1 MNFRAIL
8 FVFLSFIILMV
19 SVLMR
24 PAPKVGLPPAD
35 DQAQV
40 EQTAEQ
46 AADGDGVAALADV
59 GKPNDTDGD
68 DATSETESDGDKTE
82 SPETEL
88 SKSDSPE
95 TDSPDTESPE
105 TKVAEKEE
113 KPAVPKTAADL
124 VDEGNSKD
132 SSKSSAASLG
142 VGPVLTNE
150 QIEDLIESRR
160 PAKTP
165 QDNALL
171 NSWCY
176 RAQEMQGDLTSIGS
190 LAPDSDQRY
199 LITANSIG
207 GTIRRIELN
216 HRKPDGRH
224 FYRDLEITYGYVG
237 SLDCFD
243 SPDGCKVGIVGVGTP
258 AQTAGIQKGDIIE
271 AIGDV
276 AIVSKFDFESALAK
290 TKPGETLQIDISRE
304 GKKSKVSATLGE
316 KPIELIRPEPSMI
329 DPTRKLI
336 ESFSLSLMKPAND
349 INKLWDA
356 LGENMLHGE
365 WDVRKTNVNGADAI
379 EFTYKIE
386 SSDLEELEV
395 AGPLRVVKRYILPN
409 IEATESLDPASFDWQ
424 FEIEVFNDSDKKQQL
439 GYSLIGPTG
448 TPSETWWYANKIY
461 GGGGLTGIGG
471 ARDVSASLPE
481 KGYVFAGNAD
491 VIRNLKDNPPEPT
504 FVISPYDTVT
514 NSENGRWNWAGI
526 DAQYFN
532 VSMINTDNNSLA
544 NNINAVT
551 DGAVIPKNS
560 REQRLVD
567 CTTLLFEKFDVP
579 AGGSVKRSFQIFAG
593 PKEKEILTEYGL
605 DENRAFGWFWW
616 CSKPLLWLLHV
627 FYFLSGSITYG
638 IPIIMLTIL
647 VRCFM
652 IPFSRKAALNAQM
665 MQALQPKMKEIA
677 DKYEDLQERGAAQR
691 ELFAKHNYNP
701 LGGCLVMFI
710 QLPVFLGLYRGLSV
724 DIALRDQPLIPGL
737 SWCSDLSAPDKFM
750 YWKDWMPSYF
760 AAEGGWLGPYLNILP
775 LITMVLFLVQQKLFT
790 PPAVDD
796 QQKMMQKMMGFMM
809 IFMGVMFFKV
819 PSGLCLYFITSSIWG
834 ILERKLL
841 PKPVLDTES
850 LNLDEPVSISKA
862 ARKRMDEERAK
873 VDEKRKRNADRKK
886 ELKKRNEGR

>member
-8 FVFLSFIILMV
+8 FVVLSFVILMV

-24 PAPKVGLPPAD
+24 PAPNVGVAPAD
-35 DQAQV
+35 DQTPIERVVDDTSDGAGEAAGDGEADV
-40 EQTAEQ
+40 DGDVAPVDATTAE
-46 AADGDGVAALADV
+46 AVVEMATLDETGPSDENPV
-59 GKPNDTDGD
+59 G
-68 DATSETESDGDKTE
+68 AS
-82 SPETEL
+82 
-88 SKSDSPE
+88 
-95 TDSPDTESPE
+95 
-105 TKVAEKEE
+105 KEE
-113 KPAVPKTAADL
+113 SQDVESQD
-124 VDEGNSKD
+124 VDSEGLQPPPST
-132 SSKSSAASLG
+132 SRSALSQRG
-142 VGPVLTNE
+142 VTPVLE
-150 QIEDLIESRR
+150 DDQIEDLIQSRR

-165 QDNALL
+165 QENALL

-190 LAPDSDQRY
+190 LDPGSGQRY

-216 HRKPDGRH
+216 HRKPNGRH
-224 FYRDLEITYGYVG
+224 FYRDLEITYGYIG

-243 SPDGCKVGIVGVGTP
+243 SPDGCKIGIVGSGTP
-258 AQTAGIQKGDIIE
+258 AEIAGLQ
-271 AIGDV
+271 AGDV
-276 AIVSKFDFESALAK
+276 INTVDAVEVASKYDFESALSK
-290 TKPGETLQIDISRE
+290 TKPGDDLEINFTRGGDDSD
-304 GKKSKVSATLGE
+304 VTVTVGE
-316 KPIELIRPEPSMI
+316 KPIELIRPEPGMI
-329 DPTRKLI
+329 DPTRTLV
-336 ESFSLSLMKPAND
+336 ESFSMSLLKPSGD
-349 INKLWDA
+349 VQKDWDV
-356 LGENMLHGE
+356 LGEDMLHGV
-365 WDVRKTNVNGADAI
+365 WDIRQTNIDGADAI
-379 EFTYKIE
+379 EFSYEI
-386 SSDLEELEV
+386 SAADLQEFEI

-409 IEATESLDPASFDWQ
+409 FESGETLDLESFHWN
-424 FEIEVFNDSDKKQQL
+424 FELEVFNDSNKSQQL

-481 KGYVFAGNAD
+481 KGYVFKGNAD
-491 VIRNLKDNPPEPT
+491 VIRNLQKDPPKPT

-514 NSENGRWNWAGI
+514 TPENGRWNWVGI

-532 VSMINTDNNSLA
+532 LTLINSDQKSLA
-544 NNINAVT
+544 NNINAVA
-551 DGAVIPKNS
+551 DGAEVPDNS

-567 CTTLLFEKFDVP
+567 CTALLFEKFDVP
-579 AGGSVKRSFQIFAG
+579 AGGSVKRSFQVFAG
-593 PKEKEILTEYGL
+593 PKEKEILTAYGL

-737 SWCSDLSAPDKFM
+737 AWCSDLSAPDKFL
-750 YWKDWMPSYF
+750 YWKDWMPAYF
-760 AAEGGWLGPYLNILP
+760 GAEGGWLGPYLNILP

-790 PPAVDD
+790 PPAMDD

-809 IFMGVMFFKV
+809 IFMGIMFFKV

-841 PKPVLDTES
+841 PKPVLDTGA

-862 ARKRMDEERAK
+862 ARKRMDQERAK
-873 VDEKRKRNADRKK
+873 VEEKKKRNAARKR

>member
-1 MNFRAIL
+1 M
-8 FVFLSFIILMV
+8 
-19 SVLMR
+19 
-24 PAPKVGLPPAD
+24 
-35 DQAQV
+35 
-40 EQTAEQ
+40 
-46 AADGDGVAALADV
+46 
-59 GKPNDTDGD
+59 
-68 DATSETESDGDKTE
+68 
-82 SPETEL
+82 
-88 SKSDSPE
+88 
-95 TDSPDTESPE
+95 
-105 TKVAEKEE
+105 
-113 KPAVPKTAADL
+113 
-124 VDEGNSKD
+124 
-132 SSKSSAASLG
+132 
-142 VGPVLTNE
+142 LTNE
-150 QIEDLIESRR
+150 QIEDLIESRT
-160 PAKTP
+160 PAQTP

-171 NSWCY
+171 NSWSY

-190 LAPDSDQRY
+190 LDPDSGQRY

-216 HRKPDGRH
+216 HRKEDGRH
-224 FYRDLEITYGYVG
+224 YYRDLEITYGYIG

-243 SPDGCKVGIVGVGTP
+243 SPDGCKVGIVGAGTP
-258 AQTAGIQKGDIIE
+258 AEAAGLKQGDIIE
-271 AIGDV
+271 SIGDV
-276 AIVSKFDFESALAK
+276 AIVSKFDFEIALAK
-290 TKPGETLQIDISRE
+290 TKPGESLEIDILRD
-304 GKKSKVSATLGE
+304 GDKSKVSVTLGE
-316 KPIELIRPEPSMI
+316 KPIELIRPEPSTI

-336 ESFSLSLMKPAND
+336 ESFSLTLKKPSGD
-349 INKLWDA
+349 INKDWDT
-356 LGENMLHGE
+356 LGQDMLNGQWE
-365 WDVRKTNVNGADAI
+365 VRQTNIDGADAI

-386 SSDLEELEV
+386 SADLKEFEV
-395 AGPLRVVKRYILPN
+395 AGPLRVVKRYILPKF
-409 IEATESLDPASFDWQ
+409 EKTENLDPGSFHWH
-424 FEIEVFNDSDKKQQL
+424 FEIEVFNDSDEKQEL
-439 GYSLIGPTG
+439 GYSLIGPIG

-514 NSENGRWNWAGI
+514 QPENGRWNWVGI

-532 VSMINTDNNSLA
+532 ITMINTDQKSLV
-544 NNINAVT
+544 NNITAVS
-551 DGAVIPKNS
+551 DGAAIPKNS

-567 CTTLLFEKFDVP
+567 CTALLFEKFDVP
-579 AGGSVKRSFQIFAG
+579 SGGSVKRSFQIFAG

-627 FYFLSGSITYG
+627 FYFLSGSISYG

-691 ELFAKHNYNP
+691 ELFARHNYNP

-737 SWCSDLSAPDKFM
+737 AWCSDLSAPDKFM
-750 YWKDWMPSYF
+750 YWKDMLPAYF
-760 AAEGGWLGPYLNILP
+760 AGEGGWLGPYLNILP

-809 IFMGVMFFKV
+809 IFMGIMFFKV

-841 PKPVLDTES
+841 PKPVLDTGS
-850 LNLDEPVSISKA
+850 LDLDQPVSISKA